1 MGKIEKQMFWYVA
14 GDISIGDSNG
24 PKLMH
29 ITKNHIKTT
38 SIDWHITYS
47 EISEIDK
54 VSEPNTSEVFKRVNA
69 SERMKRDGKI

>member
-1 MGKIEKQMFWYVA
+1 MSKIEKQMFWYVA
-14 GDISIGDSNG
+14 SDISIGDSNR

-29 ITKNHIKTT
+29 ITKDHIKTT

-54 VSEPNTSEVFKRVNA
+54 VREPNTSEVFKRVNA
-69 SERMKRDGKI
+69 SERTERKSKI

>member
-1 MGKIEKQMFWYVA
+1 
-14 GDISIGDSNG
+14 
-24 PKLMH
+24 MH

-69 SERMKRDGKI
+69 SERTEGESKI

>member
-14 GDISIGDSNG
+14 SDISIGDSNR

-29 ITKNHIKTT
+29 ITKDHIKTT

-54 VSEPNTSEVFKRVNA
+54 VREPNTSEVFKRVNA
-69 SERMKRDGKI
+69 SERTERKSKI